1 MQTMARWFFG
11 TLILVVG
18 VGAADRPSACG
29 DKYLNLG
36 LGTHYHRSPAERR
49 AAAVLVY
56 ASAGSELS
64 KLLAAL
70 SVEDAMK
77 KVGYQPAIASSGAQ
91 LDAALS
97 SRKWDVIVV
106 DSSDMPSVSLRVQKT
121 AGAAHLVPVLTR
133 PTKDQLK
140 QAEKTYDT
148 VINTP
153 SRNRVFVDVVDEAMD
168 LHEIEIEAAARAARR
183 AAR

>member
-1 MQTMARWFFG
+1 MARWFVG
-11 TLILVVG
+11 TLLLVVG
-18 VGAADRPSACG
+18 VGAVDRLAACG

-36 LGTHYHRSPAERR
+36 LGTRYHRSPAERR
-49 AAAVLVY
+49 GAAILVY

-64 KLLAAL
+64 KLLTTL

-77 KVGYQPAIASSGAQ
+77 KVGYQPAIASSSAE
-91 LDAALS
+91 LDAELHA
-97 SRKWDVIVV
+97 RKWDVIVV
-106 DSSDMPSVSLRVQKT
+106 DGPDTPSVAQRLPKA
-121 AGAAHLVPVLTR
+121 AGAPHLVPVLTR

-153 SRNRVFVDVVDEAMD
+153 SRNRVFVDVVDDAMD
-168 LHEIEIEAAARAARR
+168 LHEMETEAAARTAKRSTR
-183 AAR
+183 